1 VGAIVSIPVTGHFE
15 DGIAIDIVH
24 PDTTNDELITCL
36 VGHSDLSNIKW
47 NGKRGSSAYVLG
59 GINHGVSLTTN
70 EHEFL
75 SNEAVLVEGDQVVVV
90 AWLHGTHA
98 HAWVGSLPSGSI
110 IEATGSEQNRVVF
123 SSIVKLRGTDRVFG
137 CNTAKNFPTD

>member
-1 VGAIVSIPVTGHFE
+1 
-15 DGIAIDIVH
+15 
-24 PDTTNDELITCL
+24 
-36 VGHSDLSNIKW
+36 
-47 NGKRGSSAYVLG
+47 
-59 GINHGVSLTTN
+59 LTAN

-75 SNEAVLVEGDQVVVV
+75 SYEAVLVEGNQVVVV

-123 SSIVKLRGTDRVFG
+123 STFSSIVKLRGTDSVFG